1 MYYDRRSDPRDRRN
15 EISLQSSFDHGK
27 TFTPRVTLSDR
38 SFDSRIGFGWE
49 RGMPDI
55 GSRLA
60 SLSTDARVFA
70 VWTDTRAGTQ
80 ITRKQDQMR
89 AVAAFSS
96 PARLDGWEKW
106 ALRVGAFCS
115 RWPGWRSWL
124 GNGLC
129 RSNRSKRSVRIC
141 APRRRVI
148 GNHGPVR
155 RQLAHRRLQR
165 RGAWPQLVS
174 VSVNAIVR
182 RGSGR

>member
-96 PARLDGWEKW
+96 PARLDGREKW
-106 ALRVGAFCS
+106 ALRVGGVLLALAGLALVAGE
-115 RWPGWRSWL
+115 RIVPLQQIEAKRQDLRRS
-124 GNGLC
+124 
-129 RSNRSKRSVRIC
+129 
-141 APRRRVI
+141 
-148 GNHGPVR
+148 
-155 RQLAHRRLQR
+155 
-165 RGAWPQLVS
+165 
-174 VSVNAIVR
+174 
-182 RGSGR
+182 

>member
-1 MYYDRRSDPRDRRN
+1 M
-15 EISLQSSFDHGK
+15 
-27 TFTPRVTLSDR
+27 TLSDR

-96 PARLDGWEKW
+96 PARLDGREKW
-106 ALRVGAFCS
+106 ALRVGGVLLA
-115 RWPGWRSWL
+115 L
-124 GNGLC
+124 AGLALVAGE
-129 RSNRSKRSVRIC
+129 RIVPLQQIEAKRQDLRPS
-141 APRRRVI
+141 
-148 GNHGPVR
+148 
-155 RQLAHRRLQR
+155 
-165 RGAWPQLVS
+165 
-174 VSVNAIVR
+174 
-182 RGSGR
+182 